1 MDDQRRNKKTFLQR
15 VLDRLPKRGHVYTRA
30 QDPRMRV
37 ISGVAGLE
45 ESHPDALP
53 HLSSFVSLSIV
64 LFVALAFVA
73 WGVFLFYTVGTKWP
87 PPWHFG
93 EVQDLPGA
101 SVYSTET
108 GKQFLGAGPRRLQ
121 SVPPQPQHVDKK
133 PVTRPMRGS
142 NG

>member
-1 MDDQRRNKKTFLQR
+1 MDGRKQNEKTFIR
-15 VLDRLPKRGHVYTRA
+15 KVLDRLPKRGHVYTRA
-30 QDPRMRV
+30 EDPRMRV

-53 HLSSFVSLSIV
+53 HLSSYVSLSII
-64 LFVALAFVA
+64 LFLALTFVA
-73 WGVFLFYTVGTKWP
+73 WGLLVFYTVGTRWP

-108 GKQFLGAGPRRLQ
+108 GKRFLGAGPRRLQ
-121 SVPPQPQHVDKK
+121 DVPPQPQHVQEK
-133 PVTRPMRGS
+133 PTPRPLRGH